1 MNLPDIL
8 NSIKGELKK
17 ATDNGQPAFTP
28 AQVDAIANAIYVAV
42 KKTGLLALLVPLEHG
57 YLFRHVKG

>member
-42 KKTGLLALLVPLEHG
+42 KKLVSAN
-57 YLFRHVKG
+57 RSI